1 MNYRIPTSRE
11 KLIMERNGLDPGEYA
26 VVQGGEDW
34 LHLLCYR
41 TRDTIRLYQGDKKW
55 PEEDKERIA

>member
-1 MNYRIPTSRE
+1 MNHRIPTDRE
-11 KLIMERNGLDPGEYA
+11 RWILKCNGLNPEEYA

-41 TRDTIRLYQGDKKW
+41 TRDTIRIYQGDKKW
-55 PEEDKERIA
+55 PQEEKPE

>member
-1 MNYRIPTSRE
+1 MTNRIPTDRE
-11 KLIMERNGLDPGEYA
+11 RRILEGNGMNPEEYA

-41 TRDTIRLYQGDKKW
+41 TRDTIRIYQGDKRW
-55 PEEDKERIA
+55 PQEEKPE

>member
-1 MNYRIPTSRE
+1 MNYRIPTNRE
-11 KLIMERNGLDPGEYA
+11 KQIMEQNGLDPEEYA

-41 TRDTIRLYQGDKKW
+41 TRDTIRIYQGDKKW
-55 PEEDKERIA
+55 PEEEKERIA

>member
-1 MNYRIPTSRE
+1 MNNRIPTDRE
-11 KLIMERNGLDPGEYA
+11 RRILTANGMNPEEYA

-41 TRDTIRLYQGDKKW
+41 TRDTIRIYQGDKKW
-55 PEEDKERIA
+55 PEEEKPE

>member
-1 MNYRIPTSRE
+1 MNHRIPTDRE
-11 KLIMERNGLDPGEYA
+11 RRILEGNGMNPEEYA

-41 TRDTIRLYQGDKKW
+41 TRDTIRIYQGDKRW
-55 PEEDKERIA
+55 PEEEKTA

>member
-1 MNYRIPTSRE
+1 MNHRIPTDRE
-11 KLIMERNGLDPGEYA
+11 RRILKCNGLNPEEYA

-41 TRDTIRLYQGDKKW
+41 TRDNIRIYQGDKKW
-55 PEEDKERIA
+55 PEEEKTA

>member
-1 MNYRIPTSRE
+1 MNNRIPTERE
-11 KLIMERNGLDPGEYA
+11 RRILKSNGLNPEEYA

-41 TRDTIRLYQGDKKW
+41 TRDTIRIYQGDKKW
-55 PEEDKERIA
+55 PEEEKTA

>member
-1 MNYRIPTSRE
+1 MNNRIPTDRE
-11 KLIMERNGLDPGEYA
+11 RRILEDNGMNPEEYA

-41 TRDTIRLYQGDKKW
+41 TRDVIRIYQGDKKW
-55 PEEDKERIA
+55 PEEETNE

>member
-1 MNYRIPTSRE
+1 MNHRIPTDRE
-11 KLIMERNGLDPGEYA
+11 RRILDGNGMNPEEYA

-41 TRDTIRLYQGDKKW
+41 TRDTIRIYQGDKRW
-55 PEEDKERIA
+55 PQEEKPE